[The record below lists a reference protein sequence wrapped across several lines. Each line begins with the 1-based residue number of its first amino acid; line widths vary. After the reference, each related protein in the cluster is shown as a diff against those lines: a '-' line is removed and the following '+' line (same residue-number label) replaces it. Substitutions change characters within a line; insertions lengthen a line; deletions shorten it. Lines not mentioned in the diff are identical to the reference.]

1 MKFKSFI
8 SKLLVI
14 IFTLT
19 VIITGINPNDIKAD
33 SFSVV
38 TLGAD
43 LTEEQKSQML
53 EYFGVKAND
62 VNILTVTSAEEYEA
76 LGNVA
81 TSAQLGSKSIS
92 CSYVE
97 PTSKGGLDIKSNNL
111 TWVTVGMI
119 RNALIT
125 AGVENDNVIVSA
137 PFKVSGTAAL
147 TGILKGFESSKA
159 GEKIDEDKKEA
170 ANEEIVVTGNLGDK
184 IGQDDAA
191 NLMNDIKTEV
201 IKESPKNDSEVE
213 EIIQNS
219 VDKYNY
225 ELSQDDINEIK
236 SVMNKINDLD
246 LNYKD
251 LKHQLNAV
259 TDSLKDKISAEEVKG
274 FFSKIGDF
282 FSNIWNWFKGLF
294 SSDDSDIDNNSTNT
308 NNQDDLDIN
317 TEDSSDS
324 TNNTNSLNSNEENN
338 TSSVTD
344 NEGSNQSEKVD
355 DTNSDF
361 SLINSDN
368 NDTDVASST
377 AN

>member
-1 MKFKSFI
+1 MKFRSFI
-8 SKLLVI
+8 SKLLI
-14 IFTLT
+14 TIFTLT
-19 VIITGINPNDIKAD
+19 IIITGITPSDIKAD

-43 LTEEQKSQML
+43 LTEEQKNKML
-53 EYFGVKAND
+53 EYFGVKVND
-62 VNILTVTSAEEYEA
+62 VNVLTVTSVEEYEA

-97 PTSKGGLDIKSNNL
+97 PTSKGGLNIKSNNL

-125 AGVENDNVIVSA
+125 AGIENANVVVSA

-147 TGILKGFESSKA
+147 TGILKGFESSEA

-170 ANEEIVVTGNLGDK
+170 ANEEIVVTGDLGDK

-201 IKESPKNDSEVE
+201 IKESPKNDNEVE
-213 EIIQNS
+213 EIIQDS

-225 ELSQDDINEIK
+225 ELSKDDIDKIK

-251 LKHQLNAV
+251 LKDQLNSVA
-259 TDSLKDKISAEEVKG
+259 DSLKDKISAEEVKG
-274 FFSKIGDF
+274 FFGKIGDF
-282 FSNIWNWFKGLF
+282 FSGIWDWFKGLF
-294 SSDDSDIDNNSTNT
+294 SSDDINSDIDNNSTN
-308 NNQDDLDIN
+308 NN
-317 TEDSSDS
+317 
-324 TNNTNSLNSNEENN
+324 NEENN

-344 NEGSNQSEKVD
+344 NEDSNQFQNTD
-355 DTNSDF
+355 DTNTDS
-361 SLINSDN
+361 SLINSNN